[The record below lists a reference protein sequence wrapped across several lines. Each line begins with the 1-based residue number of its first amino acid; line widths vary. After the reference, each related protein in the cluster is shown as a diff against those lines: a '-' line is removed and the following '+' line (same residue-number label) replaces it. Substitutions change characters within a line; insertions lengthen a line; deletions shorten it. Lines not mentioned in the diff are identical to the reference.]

1 MWKTCEE
8 ANPDV
13 TRWAEAAQLG
23 SFGLLPMLG
32 IERIQ
37 RTASCGTMKSCSCH
51 PLAAQHMHERNLC
64 RRKEPSHTKITQRS
78 GFDHLITCCTMLHEH
93 QHSSFSGR
101 VMLPRLVVPLC
112 TWKWF
117 YASRNIPSVQ
127 PAKVWATFPAIEPTV
142 LFFTKCSFTKWLIPR
157 QIAR

>member
-51 PLAAQHMHERNLC
+51 PLAAQHMHERNL
-64 RRKEPSHTKITQRS
+64 RTPKLRNDQA
-78 GFDHLITCCTMLHEH
+78 LITWSHVVQNVARASTQLIFREGHP
-93 QHSSFSGR
+93 
-101 VMLPRLVVPLC
+101 LPRLVVPLC

-127 PAKVWATFPAIEPTV
+127 PAKVWATFPAKEPTV